1 VSKEGD
7 FMILRYFVVVFS
19 AAVVATIAALSASA
33 IEPRNAEAAD
43 TVRTCGG
50 KAIKLNAREERTFRL
65 HNRARA
71 HRGIRRLCVSR
82 KLTEAARDHSARM
95 IRKDYFGHGNIGRRL
110 ERYDYNWRTCGEN
123 IGGGSGRY
131 ARPSNVF
138 KRWMDSRN
146 HRSNI
151 LKKGFREIGIGTYTG
166 TFKGRRG
173 YTMYTV
179 DFGTRR

>member
-1 VSKEGD
+1 
-7 FMILRYFVVVFS
+7 MILRYFIVVFS
-19 AAVVATIAALSASA
+19 AAVVATVAALSASA
-33 IEPRNAEAAD
+33 IEPRKAEAAD

-50 KAIKLNAREERTFRL
+50 GTIKLNAREERTLRL
-65 HNRARA
+65 HNRTRA
-71 HRGIRRLCVSR
+71 NRGIRSLCVNR

-95 IRKDYFGHGNIGRRL
+95 IRKDVFGHGNIGRRL
-110 ERYDYNWRTCGEN
+110 ERYDYNWRTYGEN
-123 IGGGSGRY
+123 IGGGSGRHGS
-131 ARPSNVF
+131 PDNVF
-138 KRWMDSRN
+138 KRWMNSRN

-151 LKKGFREIGIGTYTG
+151 LKKSFREIGIGTYTG